1 MHAVLN
7 WLWQGC
13 VVALAL
19 FAMLGLLER
28 ARANVRYLVCWAAQ
42 LLVLAL
48 PLIAW
53 LESGMEQ
60 SVRLPRVPLEPVVSV
75 PDAWWASGVVMAA
88 AWFVWAAVAAVRS
101 GRAIAALRRMRAL
114 SRPFP
119 GQVESVLT
127 HWRNVR
133 DRGRRPRLVVS
144 DAVTAAAVLGAGAP
158 VIAVAPSLVST
169 LDPDELDRV
178 LIHEW
183 AHVQRRD
190 DLVSVLQIA
199 VRVVAGWHPAVWWI
213 DRRLQAER
221 EIACDETTVAIVG
234 TPKSYAACLLK
245 LAGLRGAARPPLAAP
260 AIVAAS
266 GLGVRVARIV
276 SPAAFLTP
284 QRSCVFAAAIAAA
297 LAAVSVAVAQTKLV
311 EPAAF
316 VFPYE
321 SIRLAGV
328 RFESL
333 TSGRLPAV
341 LSRQEVALAPTRTTA
356 SNSGDRPSTGPGA
369 IPMSFAAQDVASPVP
384 PTAARP
390 AEPSEPPPPVETQAD
405 RVAAPEPSPRPAAV
419 TPQAAG
425 VTGERERSP
434 WVQAADGG
442 TAIGKKSKEAGLATA
457 GFFSHFGRRVAGAF

>member
-42 LLVLAL
+42 VLVLTL
-48 PLIAW
+48 PLAAW
-53 LESGMEQ
+53 LESGMQQ
-60 SVRLPRVPLEPVVSV
+60 SVRLPRVPVEPVVSV
-75 PDAWWASGVVMAA
+75 PDAWWTSGVVMAV

-119 GQVESVLT
+119 RQVESVLT
-127 HWRNVR
+127 HWQNVR
-133 DRGRRPRLVVS
+133 DQGRRPRLVVS

-169 LDPDELDRV
+169 LEADELDRV

-190 DLVSVLQIA
+190 DLVSLLQIA

-221 EIACDETTVAIVG
+221 EIACDETTVAMVG
-234 TPKSYAACLLK
+234 APKSYAACLVK
-245 LAGLRGAARPPLAAP
+245 LAGLRGAGRPALAAP

-266 GLGVRVARIV
+266 GLRVRVARIV

-284 QRSCVFAAAIAAA
+284 RRSCVVAAAIAAA

-328 RFESL
+328 QFESL
-333 TSGRLPAV
+333 APSTLPAV

-356 SNSGDRPSTGPGA
+356 STSGDRPSTGPGA
-369 IPMSFAAQDVASPVP
+369 IPVSFAAQDVASPVP
-384 PTAARP
+384 LTAARP

-405 RVAAPEPSPRPAAV
+405 RVAAPEPSPTPAAV